1 MTLTEQQLRD
11 RYTDSDDVY
20 ITSYPGVEGDS
31 LPWAI
36 LVYSPLMCDSQLM
49 SKILLPVISK
59 EWNISISQ
67 RHTFDPKH
75 LEYHLT
81 LDTSESTME
90 SVDDIVYSGYVAL
103 YFPKDNMLYSY
114 SASKS
119 IGRAPEE
126 SATETSVKGPR
137 DGFVEDLD
145 INVSLIRKRL
155 KSPGLVYSSFK
166 LGDKSK
172 TSVGIMY
179 LKDKVIPETVT
190 AIVDKLNDYAGD
202 PPVGIG
208 ELAEH
213 LSPYRFSV
221 IPMFDYTGRTDLA
234 YDSLTRG
241 RLIIIM
247 QGSPVILIAP
257 ASFMQLLFAAEDPQM
272 PFYFVMPWRILR
284 MVGFLISIF
293 LPGFYITLLSFHQD
307 QIPFPLLA
315 TVANT
320 RLGLPIPTAFEM
332 LIILF
337 LLSLLREA
345 GMQMPSPIA
354 STITVVSGIIIGDAA
369 IRGGFFS
376 PTMTVVAALSF
387 VAGSTHSNQDFVVT
401 QTILRFFV
409 LALSSMF
416 GLFGFFISLFLI
428 VQYAANHNP
437 FGQPYLA
444 PFSPFSI
451 SKIIGNLMRFPGKR
465 KKGGAL

>member
-1 MTLTEQQLRD
+1 MNLTEQQLKE
-11 RYTDSDDVY
+11 RYADSDDIY
-20 ITSYPGVEGDS
+20 ITSYPGPEGDA

-36 LVYSPLMCDSQLM
+36 MVYSPMMCDSQLM
-49 SKILLPVISK
+49 SEIFLPVISK
-59 EWNISISQ
+59 EWNISVAQ
-67 RHTFDPKH
+67 KHPFDPSH
-75 LEYHLT
+75 LEYYLT
-81 LDTSESTME
+81 LDTSEANVE

-103 YFPKDNMLYSY
+103 YFPKDKKLYSY
-114 SASKS
+114 SACKS
-119 IGRAPEE
+119 IGRPPEE

-179 LKDKVIPETVT
+179 LKDKVIPETVK
-190 AIVDKLNDYAGD
+190 AVVDKLNNFSGD

-213 LSPYRFSV
+213 LSPYRFTV
-221 IPMFDYTGRTDLA
+221 LPMFDYTGRTDLA

-272 PFYFVMPWRILR
+272 PFYFVIPWRILR
-284 MVGFLISIF
+284 LVGFLISIF

-320 RLGLPIPTAFEM
+320 RLGLPIPTGFEM

-376 PTMTVVAALSF
+376 PTMTVIGALAF

-401 QTILRFFV
+401 QTIFRFFV
-409 LALSSMF
+409 LTLSSIL
-416 GLFGFFISLFLI
+416 GLFGFFISVFMI

>member
-1 MTLTEQQLRD
+1 MSMTEQQLRD
-11 RYTDSDDVY
+11 RYADSDDVY
-20 ITSYPGVEGDS
+20 ITSYPGMDAE
-31 LPWAI
+31 PWAI
-36 LVYSPLMCDSQLM
+36 MVYSPMMCDSKVL
-49 SKILLPVISK
+49 SEVFLPVISK
-59 EWNISISQ
+59 EWNTSVSQ
-67 RHTFDPKH
+67 KHPFDPAS
-75 LEYHLT
+75 LRYYLT
-81 LDTSESTME
+81 LDVADANME
-90 SVDDIVYSGYVAL
+90 SVDDIVYSGYIAL
-103 YFPKDNMLYSY
+103 YFPKDDKLYSY
-114 SASKS
+114 SAGKT
-119 IGRAPEE
+119 IGRTPEE

-137 DGFVEDLD
+137 DGFVEELD

-172 TSVGIMY
+172 TTVGIMY

-190 AIVDKLNDYAGD
+190 AIVDKLNHYTGD

-213 LSPYRFSV
+213 LTPYRFSV
-221 IPMFDYTGRTDLA
+221 LPMFDYTGRTDLA

-241 RLIIIM
+241 RLVIIM
-247 QGSPVILIAP
+247 QGSPVLLIAP

-320 RLGLPIPTAFEM
+320 RLGLPIPTGFEM

-376 PTMTVVAALSF
+376 PTMTVIGALSF
-387 VAGSTHSNQDFVVT
+387 VAGSTHSNQDFVVS
-401 QTILRFFV
+401 QTIFRFFV
-409 LALSSMF
+409 LTLSSVF
-416 GLFGFFISLFLI
+416 GLFGFFISVFLI

-451 SKIIGNLMRFPGKR
+451 SKILGNLFRFPGKR